1 MSNEQNVYPV
11 REEDIFQQC
20 LYDDHQKGR
29 SSPLLNIEAIQCNKS
44 YVLTYMDLV
53 YLDLV

>member
-1 MSNEQNVYPV
+1 MSNEQNVYPA

-44 YVLTYMDLV
+44 YVLTYMHLV